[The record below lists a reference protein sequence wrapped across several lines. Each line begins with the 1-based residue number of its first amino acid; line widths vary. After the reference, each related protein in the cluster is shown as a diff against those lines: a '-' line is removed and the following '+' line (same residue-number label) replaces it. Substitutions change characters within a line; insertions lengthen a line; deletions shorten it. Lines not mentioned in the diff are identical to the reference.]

1 MILFLIL
8 LPYDLSGK
16 NHLKSHWTPVHPVF
30 DRTVDSL
37 EKGFISGSNN
47 ELRFKQGGR
56 LYGLAKAHPGEA
68 VFGWRAQFWDAL
80 LQLKNNHADSA
91 FRLLEKALAAADSAG
106 YTYDWIRVSHLQ
118 SVVHPDRPHL
128 AYQHLR
134 KAADYYKSIGDRLM
148 LSNAYVDL
156 GNLLTQLDDR
166 SKALEYFLQAETL
179 YLQTDNVVYLAKNQ
193 LNISNILY
201 SMNQKKRAD
210 KILKQ
215 LLGNPACRKDT
226 AFCIKTLLL
235 LAGHDFPLHKKYL
248 SEACEL
254 SAAFADK
261 GLLMRCQAFMG
272 SYYQETGQ
280 PDSALFYYRKTILN
294 AGNQPEYLLTPVYK
308 KMSDCYD
315 ALGIPDSSLSYL
327 KKYVQLSDSLDRV
340 NSLAEVH
347 RIENRSSIE
356 KYELELKQR
365 KERADFQFAITVIVC
380 SFVLC
385 LACLT
390 CYIFWKKHREAQI
403 KRQLKN
409 LENKELAIRLDHEAL
424 QNSYFRIE
432 LESRERQLASNS
444 LLVIEKNRV
453 LKALLEQVGK
463 EKDDRHI
470 EPGTAIRMIRN
481 IKNHLGKTDEWEFFK
496 IQFEKVHPA
505 FFTRL
510 KNACPSLTE
519 GELRTCSYIRIG
531 MENKHI
537 AQMLSLQPDSIKKTR
552 YRIRKKLDIET
563 DDSLEDFLRKI

>member
-8 LPYDLSGK
+8 LSHDLSGK
-16 NHLKSHWTPVHPVF
+16 NHSKSHWTPVDPVF
-30 DRTVDSL
+30 DRTADSL
-37 EKGFISGSNN
+37 EKGFISGSGN
-47 ELRFKQGGR
+47 ELRCKQVGR
-56 LYGLAKAHPGEA
+56 LYRLANAHPGKA
-68 VFGWRAQFWDAL
+68 ALGWRAKFWDAR
-80 LQLKNNHADSA
+80 LQLKNNHPDSA
-91 FRLLEKALAAADSAG
+91 FRLLEKACAAADSAG
-106 YTYDWIRVSHLQ
+106 YTYDWMRISHLK
-118 SVVHPDRPHL
+118 SIVRLDRPHL
-128 AYQHLR
+128 TYQHLR

-148 LSNAYVDL
+148 LSNTYVDL
-156 GNLLTQLDDR
+156 GNLLTQLDDH

-179 YLQTDNVVYLAKNQ
+179 YLQTENTVYLAKNQ

-201 SMNQKKRAD
+201 SMNEKERAD
-210 KILKQ
+210 NILKQ
-215 LLGNPACRKDT
+215 LLGNPVCRKDT
-226 AFCIKTLLL
+226 VFYIKTLLL
-235 LAGHDFPLHKKYL
+235 LAGHDFPLHKKEL
-248 SEACEL
+248 SEAYEL
-254 SAAFADK
+254 SATAANK

-272 SYYQETGQ
+272 SYFQETGQ
-280 PDSALFYYRKTILN
+280 PDSALFYYKETILN
-294 AGNQPEYLLTPVYK
+294 AGKRSEDLLTPVYK
-308 KMSDCYD
+308 RMSDCYD

-347 RIENRSSIE
+347 RIENRASIE

-444 LLVIEKNRV
+444 LLVIEKSRV

-463 EKDDRHI
+463 ERDARNI
-470 EPGTAIRMIRN
+470 EPGTAIRMIRE
-481 IKNHLGKTDEWEFFK
+481 IKSHLEKRDEWEFFK